1 MKALFDHVSARCS
14 HQFTRAYSTSF
25 SLGIFF
31 LERRLRVPIHSIY
44 GFVRLAD
51 EIVDSFH
58 GYGQERLLAEF
69 REQTLRALRDGISL
83 NPVLHSFQE
92 TVNRYNIDVQLI
104 EAFLD
109 SMAMDLTRQEHDAE
123 SFDTYVLGSAEVV
136 GLMCLWVFC
145 DGDRDAYA
153 DLEQPAMRLGAAFQK
168 VNFLR
173 DLDYDYNSLHRS
185 YFPGVD
191 LQRLTADQKAA
202 IEADIHDDLRV
213 ALDGIRRL
221 PAGARFGVYVAY
233 VYYRSLL
240 RKIEARP
247 GEVLLRQRLRLP
259 NYEKFLLLIG
269 SFFRFKL
276 RWL

>member
-173 DLDYDYNSLHRS
+173 DLNHDYNNLNRS

-259 NYEKFLLLIG
+259 SYEKFLLLIG

>member
-58 GYGQERLLAEF
+58 GYEQERLLAEF